1 MTKIGYW
8 ILAIVMLGAG
18 FGAAVIVPWALKD
31 EPVPLA
37 EVKPAEKPAPTQSQS
52 GVKQEPQEIVPEF
65 DIVRVEPSGE
75 LVVAGRATPNAL
87 IVLMRGDT
95 QHGTANADAEGRF
108 AMVPNALPPGS
119 HELRLVATDRNGVK
133 SSKQSVFV
141 SVPQDRKGETVVALQ
156 APGVPTV
163 NMQPVAQKQGERAK
177 VRIFAVDIL
186 TTGVMAA
193 SGSAEPG
200 ADIRLYLNDTLII
213 TAKAAANG
221 AWSLTVEKGVTPGL
235 YRLRA
240 DDVAS
245 DGKILSR
252 AEIQFDVP
260 AIQAAA
266 PTNTVV
272 AAASPSN
279 VVVPSVQTATVA
291 RGDSLWRLS
300 EKIYGHGMR
309 FTIIHGANTAQIRD
323 PDLIYPGQV
332 FVLPPKTP

>member
-1 MTKIGYW
+1 MTKTGYW
-8 ILAIVMLGAG
+8 ILAILLLGLSLGAA
-18 FGAAVIVPWALKD
+18 FVVPPFFD
-31 EPVPLA
+31 Q
-37 EVKPAEKPAPTQSQS
+37 KPAPQAHLKPPEKPPVAAPPSAP
-52 GVKQEPQEIVPEF
+52 KQEAKEAVPEF
-65 DIVRVEPSGE
+65 DIVRVEPTGE

-87 IVLMRGDT
+87 IVLMRGET
-95 QHGTANADAEGRF
+95 QHGTANADSEGRF

-133 SSKQSVFV
+133 TSKQSVFV
-141 SVPQDRKGETVVALQ
+141 SVPQDRKSETVVALQ
-156 APGVPTV
+156 APGVATV
-163 NMQPVAQKQGERAK
+163 NMQPVSQKQGERAK
-177 VRIFAVDIL
+177 VHIFAVDVL

-200 ADIRLYLNDTLII
+200 ADVRLYLNDTLIV

-221 AWSLTVEKGVTPGL
+221 SWSLTVEKGMTPGL

-240 DDVAS
+240 DDVAA

-260 AIQAAA
+260 AIQAAVQA
-266 PTNTVV
+266 NTVV
-272 AAASPSN
+272 ASASLAN

-291 RGDSLWRLS
+291 RGDSLWRIS
-300 EKIYGHGMR
+300 EKLYGQGMR
-309 FTIIHGANTAQIRD
+309 YTVIHGANSAQIRD

-332 FVLPPKTP
+332 FVVPPKTP